1 MAPAAMAVIQFG
13 GYVSPWKVLAIVI
26 LLGIWAWLLTWIDKD
41 TLHARLPR
49 SLINSIMI
57 GALIAGYLAF
67 FFLPGFGLAFGVL
80 ALFFLADIGTYLGM
94 RAAKIG
100 LGDLTGQISVL
111 KNRFSKKGET
121 EEPVSVGGQLV
132 IMGKNGAVQ
141 NAPSADSAERLGW
154 DAAQQL
160 LTNPIRYGAER
171 LEMTAG
177 ESASINYVV
186 DGVRYEGEP
195 LERNRAAAAVQF
207 LKRISGL
214 DMMERRKPQ
223 TGVFRTLMDN
233 ERHEVQITTMGSA
246 AGESMRLITDPKS
259 RHDFKL
265 DTLGFSDDQ
274 LAIVQN
280 TSLETGGLVLFAAPS
295 GHGLTTLEYAAV
307 RSHDAFMYH
316 VHTVE
321 RAPELELEGITQNK
335 LPANSSPADE
345 LKQVQWVLSQEPDV
359 VLVGLVENPQS
370 AAELSRYAS
379 DQRRVY
385 AGLHAV
391 NTFDAIRQWR
401 KMVGDDALAVENMKV
416 VVAGRLVRRLCSAC
430 KVGYQ
435 PDPNQ
440 LRKLNIDPGSVSKLY
455 LARKEPMR
463 DAKGNIV
470 PCTFCYDLAF
480 KGRFGVFEVF
490 VIDDEVKQIIRNGGS
505 DNLLKQAF
513 RKQQQKLLQEMALA
527 HVQVGETSVEEV
539 LRVLRGDSHPPA
551 AAHRSAG
558 GHG

>member
-1 MAPAAMAVIQFG
+1 
-13 GYVSPWKVLAIVI
+13 
-26 LLGIWAWLLTWIDKD
+26 
-41 TLHARLPR
+41 
-49 SLINSIMI
+49 
-57 GALIAGYLAF
+57 
-67 FFLPGFGLAFGVL
+67 
-80 ALFFLADIGTYLGM
+80 
-94 RAAKIG
+94 
-100 LGDLTGQISVL
+100 
-111 KNRFSKKGET
+111 
-121 EEPVSVGGQLV
+121 
-132 IMGKNGAVQ
+132 
-141 NAPSADSAERLGW
+141 
-154 DAAQQL
+154 
-160 LTNPIRYGAER
+160 
-171 LEMTAG
+171 
-177 ESASINYVV
+177 
-186 DGVRYEGEP
+186 
-195 LERNRAAAAVQF
+195 
-207 LKRISGL
+207 
-214 DMMERRKPQ
+214 
-223 TGVFRTLMDN
+223 
-233 ERHEVQITTMGSA
+233 
-246 AGESMRLITDPKS
+246 
-259 RHDFKL
+259 
-265 DTLGFSDDQ
+265 
-274 LAIVQN
+274 
-280 TSLETGGLVLFAAPS
+280 
-295 GHGLTTLEYAAV
+295 
-307 RSHDAFMYH
+307 MYH

>member
-1 MAPAAMAVIQFG
+1 MAVIQFG